1 MKVLWI
7 EDHEPVRT
15 MLAHAADKAA
25 RARIPVDLV
34 MAEGLLA
41 AERRLRLERFD
52 LVIVDLQLP
61 ETGDDVDM
69 AVARVANMGKHRI
82 AVASS
87 RPERDD
93 VVSSAVRCGANI
105 HPQAVFK
112 AGLNFNR
119 FIQRPESFEDF
130 LLELMP
136 AAGAGA
142 RANVR
147 AA

>member
-34 MAEGLLA
+34 LAEGLLA
-41 AERRLRLERFD
+41 AEARLRLERFD
-52 LVIVDLQLP
+52 LVVVDLQLP
-61 ETGDDVDM
+61 ETGNDVDM
-69 AVARVANMGKHRI
+69 AVARVANMGKHRV

-87 RPERDD
+87 RPERDE
-93 VVSSAVRCGANI
+93 VVNSAARCGANI

-112 AGLNFNR
+112 ASLNFNR
-119 FIQRPESFEDF
+119 FIQRPDSFEDF

-136 AAGAGA
+136 SAKAAKP
-142 RANVR
+142 VR

>member
-1 MKVLWI
+1 MKVLWV

-15 MLAHAADKAA
+15 MLLHAADKAA
-25 RARIPVDLV
+25 RARVPVDLV

-41 AERRLRLERFD
+41 AESRLRLERFD

-69 AVARVANMGKHRI
+69 AVARIANMGKHRI

-93 VVSSAVRCGANI
+93 VVASAARCGANI

-136 AAGAGA
+136 PVAARSSAS
-142 RANVR
+142 R

>member
-1 MKVLWI
+1 MKVLWV

-15 MLAHAADKAA
+15 MLTHAADKAA

-69 AVARVANMGKHRI
+69 AVARIANMGKHRI
-82 AVASS
+82 AVSSS

-93 VVSSAVRCGANI
+93 VVASAVRCGANI
-105 HPQAVFK
+105 HPVAVFK

-136 AAGAGA
+136 AAGARSTA
-142 RANVR
+142 SR